1 MKLGGMVKP
10 HTMRKPWIDKYKP
23 PADEIAGILGLAFDN
38 VLPGHGE
45 AVIGGAC
52 EKFRPALEA
61 YAAKAG

>member
-10 HTMRKPWIDKYKP
+10 FTMMKPWIDKYEP
-23 PADEIAGILGLAFDN
+23 DRAEIAGILALDFDN

-45 AVIGGAC
+45 MVIGDAR

-61 YAAKAG
+61 YARGG